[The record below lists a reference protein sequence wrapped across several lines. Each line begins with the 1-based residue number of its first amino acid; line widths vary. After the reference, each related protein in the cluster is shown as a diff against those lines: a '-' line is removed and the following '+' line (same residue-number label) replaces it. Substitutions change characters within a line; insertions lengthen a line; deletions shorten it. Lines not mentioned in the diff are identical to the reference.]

1 MFKAEMEQWGYIF
14 GSYNINIKIYNI
26 VTMQTYF
33 IPILN
38 SEVLKLLLILTLQN
52 NQCRSVK

>member
-1 MFKAEMEQWGYIF
+1 MFKAEMEQWGYNINIK
-14 GSYNINIKIYNI
+14 SINIKIYNI